1 MMRDRTTYTN
11 DELEEMA
18 EQCDDFCPRRA
29 ATFRE
34 LIALRQRAAPMPD
47 DNEICK
53 HELLTQN
60 LGEEHKT
67 CMECGISFYS
77 E

>member
-1 MMRDRTTYTN
+1 MMRNRTPYTS
-11 DELEEMA
+11 DELAEMA
-18 EQCDDFCPRRA
+18 EQCEDFCPRRA

-34 LIALRQRAAPMPD
+34 LIALRERAAPMAD
-47 DNEICK
+47 KAEKCK

-60 LGEEHKT
+60 FGEERKT
-67 CMECGISFYS
+67 CIECGASFDI

>member
-1 MMRDRTTYTN
+1 MMRDKTPYTN
-11 DELEEMA
+11 DELAEIA
-18 EQCDDFCPRRA
+18 EQCEDFCPRRA

-34 LIALRQRAAPMPD
+34 LIVLRDRFAPMAD
-47 DNEICK
+47 DTEICQ
-53 HELLTQN
+53 HEIFTQN

-67 CMECGISFYS
+67 CIECGRSFDI

>member
-11 DELEEMA
+11 DELAEMA
-18 EQCDDFCPRRA
+18 DQCEDFCPRRA

-34 LIALRQRAAPMPD
+34 LIALRDRFAPRAD
-47 DNEICK
+47 DTETCK
-53 HELLTQN
+53 HELLTHN
-60 LGEEHKT
+60 LGEEHET
-67 CMECGISFYS
+67 CIECGRSFDI